1 MGRKAIFMKTNS
13 ADFPELI
20 KDTHPQ
26 IQVAQSLLALPITNQ
41 KKANPRHIPKNQ
53 QTFPWVRIFFKG

>member
-26 IQVAQSLLALPITNQ
+26 IQVAQSLLAFPITNQ
-41 KKANPRHIPKNQ
+41 KKVNPRHIPKNQ
-53 QTFPWVRIFFKG
+53 